1 MTRDLESRLR
11 AALHDHADEVTP
23 ARLTR
28 TLDDAVRDD
37 PHTGPRGR
45 RPGQSW
51 LVAAAAAVVVAAG
64 ASGIV
69 LATRQSSPS
78 PQPVATV
85 TVTPPVP
92 TSAPVP
98 TPAPSVTT
106 SAAPGTV
113 AAHEEPRSAIPWAQV
128 GPGWSAASWAT
139 SSQATSAT
147 LYLVSPSGTRYT
159 IGAIPQ
165 TVGVDDI
172 TSDGRRIL
180 TGSNDPNAVLE
191 WDVAAGTSR
200 TIPLSQQGVTYTK
213 PDGKALL
220 TTDLVGTGTRTERRG
235 LDGSVQL
242 MFPADTGLARMT
254 PDGLGLVVGTTS
266 GLAVY
271 GNATG

>member
-51 LVAAAAAVVVAAG
+51 LVAVA

-92 TSAPVP
+92 TSALVP
-98 TPAPSVTT
+98 TPAPSVST
-106 SAAPGTV
+106 SAA
-113 AAHEEPRSAIPWAQV
+113 
-128 GPGWSAASWAT
+128 
-139 SSQATSAT
+139 
-147 LYLVSPSGTRYT
+147 
-159 IGAIPQ
+159 
-165 TVGVDDI
+165 
-172 TSDGRRIL
+172 
-180 TGSNDPNAVLE
+180 
-191 WDVAAGTSR
+191 
-200 TIPLSQQGVTYTK
+200 
-213 PDGKALL
+213 
-220 TTDLVGTGTRTERRG
+220 
-235 LDGSVQL
+235 
-242 MFPADTGLARMT
+242 
-254 PDGLGLVVGTTS
+254 
-266 GLAVY
+266 
-271 GNATG
+271 